1 MTETTKAPS
10 NQVEQLPYDERDED
24 YHEFEEYDEVTK
36 PAARPFYKRRKYW
49 IFCAIMTVIIVAVA
63 VPIGLFVIL
72 PKVAQTIL
80 NGSTMSFD
88 NIQITEPT
96 NSTLQMSMAGTLGNT
111 GPFSATIQFPEPIQV
126 YYNEKLLGSMNLKE
140 TKASGGKGSI
150 SDSTTFNINDAD
162 AFGSFSADM
171 VGFTPFCYFSSS
183 IYAYTSNT
191 HTQIYIY
198 THTHTYTHT
207 FTYTRTLATY
217 PCIHVSHLPSTLLT
231 CQPQSFCDIIVN
243 L

>member
-72 PKVAQTIL
+72 PKVAQSIL

-88 NIQITEPT
+88 DIKITEPT
-96 NSTLQMSMAGTLGNT
+96 NTTLTMTMQGTLGNT
-111 GPFSATIQFPEPIQV
+111 GPFAATIQFPEPIQV

-140 TKASGGKGSI
+140 TKASGGKGTI
-150 SDSTTFNINDAD
+150 SDSTTFNINDPE

-171 VGFTPFCYFSSS
+171 
-183 IYAYTSNT
+183 
-191 HTQIYIY
+191 
-198 THTHTYTHT
+198 
-207 FTYTRTLATY
+207 
-217 PCIHVSHLPSTLLT
+217 
-231 CQPQSFCDIIVN
+231 
-243 L
+243 

>member
-1 MTETTKAPS
+1 MTDTTKAPS
-10 NQVEQLPYDERDED
+10 NQVEHLPYDERDED

-63 VPIGLFVIL
+63 VPIALFVIL
-72 PKVAQTIL
+72 PKVAQHIL
-80 NGSTMSFD
+80 NGSTMSFS

-96 NSTLQMSMAGTLGNT
+96 NTTLKMSMEGTLGNT
-111 GPFSATIQFPEPIQV
+111 GPFAATIQFPEPIQV

-150 SDSTTFNINDAD
+150 LDSTTFNINDAE

-171 VGFTPFCYFSSS
+171 
-183 IYAYTSNT
+183 
-191 HTQIYIY
+191 
-198 THTHTYTHT
+198 
-207 FTYTRTLATY
+207 
-217 PCIHVSHLPSTLLT
+217 
-231 CQPQSFCDIIVN
+231 
-243 L
+243 